1 MCERD
6 AYDVETRKKRN
17 DDIDDRDLREIS
29 TVNLFGWKVT
39 KKRR

>member
-1 MCERD
+1 MYERD
-6 AYDVETRKKRN
+6 AYVSRKKRN

-29 TVNLFGWKVT
+29 TVNLFGWKAT